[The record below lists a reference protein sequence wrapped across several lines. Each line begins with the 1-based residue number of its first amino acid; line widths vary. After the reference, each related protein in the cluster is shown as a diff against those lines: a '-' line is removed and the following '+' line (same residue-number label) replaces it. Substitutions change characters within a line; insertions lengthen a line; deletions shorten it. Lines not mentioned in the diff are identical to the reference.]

1 MGVKS
6 VADTMFEASNAAKD
20 TYPLLPLRGMLVFP
34 FMITP
39 LDVGREKSIR
49 ALEEAM
55 TQDRQLILAVQKSA
69 ETDEPEADEIHGI
82 GVMAEIK
89 QLLKMPEGQLRV
101 LVEGLH
107 RVQIKEFVEMESCFH
122 VRVSEMTETEESGP
136 EIEALMRTVQDQFEE
151 YVKLSRKVPS
161 EVIVA
166 INTINEPG
174 RLADTIAAQLM
185 VSVEE
190 KQHLLEIASSR
201 RRLEE
206 LVLLLSKE
214 VEILQLE
221 KKIHVQVRKQ
231 LEKNQKEYYLR
242 EQMRAIQRELGEKD
256 AIASEADEFRRKIE
270 KARMPKA
277 AQEQALHELERLE
290 KMPPMAAEAVVVRT
304 YLDWLTSLP
313 WSKQTRDRLDI
324 AAAKEILD
332 ADHYGLDKVKERI
345 LEFLAVRHLTKKMK
359 GPILCLVGPPGVGK
373 TSLARSIARALER
386 KFVRFSLGGVRD
398 EAEIRGH
405 RRTYIGAMPGKVIQA
420 MKQAGSR
427 NPVMLLDEID
437 KMTMD
442 FRGDPASAL
451 LEVLD
456 PEQNSNFGD
465 HYLEVTFDLSN
476 VFFITTA
483 NVMHNI
489 PRPLLDRME
498 VIQIPG
504 YTEEERLEIAKR
516 HLWGKQVAA
525 NGLKEDQIFVSDNA
539 ISKVISDYT
548 RESGVRNLERE
559 LGSVCRKVAKE
570 LVQGAEPPIR
580 VNVNSI
586 ETYLGAPRYLRTMS
600 EGESKVGVVT
610 GLAYTQVG
618 GDILA
623 IEASVMPG
631 KGQLIITG
639 QLGDVM
645 RESAQASLSY
655 VRSRAAELGIPVDF
669 YEKHDIHIHVPE
681 GAIPKD
687 GPSAGITITTALV
700 SALTGRPVRGDL
712 AMTGEITLRGRVLPI
727 GGVKE
732 KLLAA
737 HRAGIKRVLLPK
749 ENSKDLEEIPANIQ
763 RKLEIELV
771 EHMDVVL
778 EKALL
783 APIPDMG
790 KAMESRVD
798 TTSDPMPFLP
808 TGFGQESQQPWM
820 GNS

>member
-1 MGVKS
+1 M
-6 VADTMFEASNAAKD
+6 TTEANE
-20 TYPLLPLRGMLVFP
+20 TTLFPLLPLRGMLVFP
-34 FMITP
+34 YMITP
-39 LDVGREKSIR
+39 LDVGRERSIR

-55 TQDRQLILAVQKSA
+55 TEERQLVLAAQKSA
-69 ETDEPEADEIHGI
+69 EITEPEPGEIYEVGL
-82 GVMAEIK
+82 VAEIK
-89 QLLKMPEGQLRV
+89 QLLKMPEGQIRV

-107 RVQIKEFVEMESCFH
+107 RVKIEEFVDTESCFR
-122 VRVSEMTETEESGP
+122 VRVSTVVEMEESGP
-136 EIEALMRTVQDQFEE
+136 EIEALMRMVQNQFEE

-161 EVIVA
+161 EVVVA
-166 INTINEPG
+166 INSIDEAP
-174 RLADTIAAQLM
+174 RLADTIAAQLI
-185 VSVEE
+185 VPVEE
-190 KQHLLEIASSR
+190 KQYLLESASTR
-201 RRLEE
+201 ERLEH
-206 LVLLLSKE
+206 LVLLLTKE
-214 VEILQLE
+214 IEILRLE
-221 KKIHVQVRKQ
+221 KKIQGRVRKQ

-242 EQMRAIQRELGEKD
+242 EQMRAIQKELGEKD
-256 AIASEADEFRRKIE
+256 AVASEVDEFRKKIE
-270 KARMPKA
+270 KARLPKA
-277 AQEQALHELERLE
+277 AREQALHELERLE

-304 YLDWLTSLP
+304 YLDWLTALP

-324 AAAKEILD
+324 AAAQAILD
-332 ADHYGLDKVKERI
+332 EDHYGLDKVKDRI

-373 TSLARSIARALER
+373 TSLARSIARAMER
-386 KFVRFSLGGVRD
+386 KFVRFSLGGIRD

-456 PEQNSNFGD
+456 PEQNHAFGD

-483 NVMHNI
+483 NVLHNI
-489 PRPLLDRME
+489 PKPLLDRME

-504 YTEEERLEIAKR
+504 YTEEEKLEIAKR
-516 HLWGKQVAA
+516 HLWAKEVSA
-525 NGLKEDQIFVSDNA
+525 NGLKEDQIIVSDNA
-539 ISKVISDYT
+539 IQKIIAEYT

-570 LVQGAEPPIR
+570 LVSGAEAPIR

-586 ETYLGAPRYLRTMS
+586 ETYLGGPRFLRTLS
-600 EGESKVGVVT
+600 EGESKIGVAT

-623 IEASVMPG
+623 IEVSVMPG
-631 KGQLIITG
+631 KGQLTITG

-655 VRSRAAELGIPVDF
+655 VRARAADLGIPVDF

-681 GAIPKD
+681 GGIPKD
-687 GPSAGITITTALV
+687 GPSAGITIATALA
-700 SALTGRPVRGDL
+700 SALTNRPVRGDL

-732 KLLAA
+732 KVLAA

-749 ENSKDLEEIPANIQ
+749 ENARDVDDIPANIQ
-763 RKLEIELV
+763 RKLKIATV
-771 EHMDVVL
+771 EHMDEVL

-783 APIPDMG
+783 APVG
-790 KAMESRVD
+790 KVSVIADDDDIASG
-798 TTSDPMPFLP
+798 TMPFLA
-808 TGFGQESQQPWM
+808 TGLGSQGQQPWT
-820 GNS
+820 GETHEPQ

>member
-1 MGVKS
+1 M
-6 VADTMFEASNAAKD
+6 TENMFEDSGEMKN
-20 TYPLLPLRGMLVFP
+20 TYPLLPLRGLLVFP

-39 LDVGREKSIR
+39 LDVGREKSIQ

-55 TQDRQLILAVQKSA
+55 TQERQLVLAVQKSA
-69 ETDEPEADEIHGI
+69 EINEPEEEDIYRV
-82 GVMAEIK
+82 GVLAEIK
-89 QLLKMPEGQLRV
+89 QLLKMPEGQIRV
-101 LVEGLH
+101 LVEGLQ
-107 RVQIKEFVEMESCFH
+107 RVRIEEFVESEPCF
-122 VRVSEMTETEESGP
+122 RVQVEEIAEIDEEGP
-136 EIEALMRTVQDQFEE
+136 EIEALIRTVQDQFAE

-166 INTINEPG
+166 INSINEAG
-174 RLADTIAAQLM
+174 RLADTIAAQL
-185 VSVEE
+185 VVPVEK
-190 KQHLLEIASSR
+190 KQELLEIPSVR
-201 RRLEE
+201 KRLEE
-206 LVLLLSKE
+206 LVMLLGSE
-214 VEILQLE
+214 MEILQLE
-221 KKIHVQVRKQ
+221 KKIHVRVRKQ

-242 EQMRAIQRELGEKD
+242 EQMRAIQKELGEKE
-256 AIASEADEFRRKIE
+256 AIAAEVEEFREKIE
-270 KARMPKA
+270 KAKLPKA
-277 AQEQALHELERLE
+277 AREQAFHELDRLE

-304 YLDWLTSLP
+304 YLDWLVSLP
-313 WSKQTRDRLDI
+313 WSKETRDRLDI
-324 AAAKEILD
+324 AAAEQILD
-332 ADHYGLDKVKERI
+332 EDHYGLDKVKERI

-373 TSLARSIARALER
+373 TSLARSIARSLGR

-420 MKQAGSR
+420 LKQAGSR

-483 NVMHNI
+483 NVIHNI

-498 VIQIPG
+498 VIQLPG
-504 YTEEERLEIAKR
+504 YTEEEKLEIAKR
-516 HLWGKQVAA
+516 HLWGKQLAA
-525 NGLKEDQIFVSDNA
+525 NGLKEDQIVISDNA
-539 ISKVISDYT
+539 IQKAISSYT
-548 RESGVRNLERE
+548 REAGVRNLERE
-559 LGSVCRKVAKE
+559 LGSICRKAAKE
-570 LVQGAEPPIR
+570 LVQGVEPPIR
-580 VNVNSI
+580 VNINSV
-586 ETYLGAPRYLRTMS
+586 ETLLGPPRYLRTVL
-600 EGESKVGVVT
+600 EGESKVGVAT

-618 GDILA
+618 GDVLA

-645 RESAQASLSY
+645 RESAQASFSY
-655 VRSRAAELGIPVDF
+655 VRSRASQLGIPVDF

-687 GPSAGITITTALV
+687 GPSAGITMTSALV
-700 SALTGRPVRGDL
+700 SALTGRPVRGEV

-732 KLLAA
+732 KVLAA
-737 HRAGIKRVLLPK
+737 HRAGIKKVLLPE
-749 ENSKDLEEIPANIQ
+749 ENRKDLEDIPANV
-763 RKLEIELV
+763 RKKIEIELV
-771 EHMDVVL
+771 AHMDVVL

-783 APIPDMG
+783 APIPGAGVAVDSG
-790 KAMESRVD
+790 DVQPDES
-798 TTSDPMPFLP
+798 MPFLP
-808 TGFGQESQQPWM
+808 PGLEQRSQQQWV

>member
-1 MGVKS
+1 MEEIL
-6 VADTMFEASNAAKD
+6 AEANGTAENVH
-20 TYPLLPLRGMLVFP
+20 PLLPLRGMLVFP

-39 LDVGREKSIR
+39 LDVGREKSIQ

-55 TQDRQLILAVQKSA
+55 THERQLVLAVQQSP
-69 ETDEPEADEIHGI
+69 ETSDPEPEEIHDV
-82 GVMAEIK
+82 GVMVEIK
-89 QLLKMPEGQLRV
+89 QLLKMPEGQIRV

-107 RVQIKEFVEMESCFH
+107 RVQIEEFVEDDPCFR
-122 VRVSEMTETEESGP
+122 VRVSEISEIEETGP
-136 EIEALMRTVQDQFEE
+136 EVEALMRTVQDQFEG

-166 INTINEPG
+166 INSIEEPG
-174 RLADTIAAQLM
+174 RLTDTIAAQLM

-190 KQHLLEIASSR
+190 KQRLLEILSPR
-201 RRLEE
+201 RRLEH
-206 LVLLLSKE
+206 LVLLLGKE
-214 VEILQLE
+214 MEILQLE
-221 KKIHVQVRKQ
+221 KKIHVRVRKQ

-242 EQMRAIQRELGEKD
+242 EQMRAIQKELGEQD
-256 AIASEADEFRRKIE
+256 AIASEVEQFRQKIE
-270 KARMPKA
+270 KAKLPKEA
-277 AQEQALHELERLE
+277 REQALHELNRLE

-324 AAAKEILD
+324 AAATQVLD
-332 ADHYGLDKVKERI
+332 EDHYGLDKVKQRI

-373 TSLARSIARALER
+373 TSLARSIARALDR

-420 MKQAGSR
+420 MKKAGSR

-442 FRGDPASAL
+442 FRGDPSSAL

-456 PEQNSNFGD
+456 PEQNSGFGD

-504 YTEEERLEIAKR
+504 YTEEEKLEIAKR

-525 NGLKEDQIFVSDNA
+525 NGLKGNQILISDNA
-539 ISKVISDYT
+539 IQKVVSDYT

-559 LGSVCRKVAKE
+559 LGSICRKVAKD

-580 VNVNSI
+580 VNINSV
-586 ETYLGAPRYLRTMS
+586 ETYLGPPRYLRTLS
-600 EGESKVGVVT
+600 EGESKVGVAT

-655 VRSRAAELGIPVDF
+655 VRSRAAQFGIPVDF

-700 SALTGRPVRGDL
+700 SALSGRPVRGDL

-732 KLLAA
+732 KVLAA
-737 HRAGIKRVLLPK
+737 HRAGVKEVLLPR
-749 ENSKDLEEIPANIQ
+749 ENEKDLEEIPDNIQ
-763 RKLEIELV
+763 RKLQIQLV

-783 APIPDMG
+783 APIPGMG
-790 KAMESRVD
+790 IPQDSGERS
-798 TTSDPMPFLP
+798 SLDPVPFLP
-808 TGFGQESQQPWM
+808 TGFEQESQQPWV

>member
-1 MGVKS
+1 MTEVQNTTE
-6 VADTMFEASNAAKD
+6 VEETVL
-20 TYPLLPLRGMLVFP
+20 YPLLPLRGMMVFP
-34 FMITP
+34 YMITP
-39 LDVGREKSIR
+39 LDVGRDRSIR

-55 TQDRQLILAVQKSA
+55 TQERQLVLAAQKSA
-69 ETDEPEADEIHGI
+69 ELTEPEAEDIYSV
-82 GVMAEIK
+82 GVIAEIK
-89 QLLKMPEGQLRV
+89 QLLKMPEGQIRV

-107 RVQIKEFVEMESCFH
+107 RVEIEEFVEDESCFQ
-122 VRVSEMTETEESGP
+122 VRVSSMVEPEEFGP
-136 EIEALMRTVQDQFEE
+136 EMEALTRMVKNQFEE

-161 EVIVA
+161 EIAVA
-166 INTINEPG
+166 INSIDEAA
-174 RLADTIAAQLM
+174 RLADTIAAQLIIP
-185 VSVEE
+185 VEE
-190 KQHLLEIASSR
+190 KQYLLESISPR
-201 RRLEE
+201 QRLEHMV
-206 LVLLLSKE
+206 VLLTKE
-214 VEILQLE
+214 IEILQLE
-221 KKIHVQVRKQ
+221 KKIQGRVRRQ

-242 EQMRAIQRELGEKD
+242 EQMRAIQKELGEKD
-256 AIASEADEFRRKIE
+256 AIASEVEEFRKKLD
-270 KARMPKA
+270 KAKLPKA
-277 AQEQALHELERLE
+277 AREQALHELDRLE

-304 YLDWLTSLP
+304 YLDWLVSLP
-313 WSKQTRDRLDI
+313 WSKQTRDRLDM
-324 AAAKEILD
+324 AAAEQILD
-332 ADHYGLDKVKERI
+332 EDHYGLDKVKERI
-345 LEFLAVRHLTKKMK
+345 LEFLAVRHLTTKMK

-373 TSLARSIARALER
+373 TSLARSIARAMGR
-386 KFVRFSLGGVRD
+386 NFVRFSLGGIRD

-456 PEQNSNFGD
+456 PEQNSAFGD

-498 VIQIPG
+498 IIQIPG
-504 YTEEERLEIAKR
+504 YTEEEKLEIAKR
-516 HLWGKQVAA
+516 HLWDKQLVA
-525 NGLKEDQIFVSDNA
+525 NGLKDDQIAVSDNA
-539 ISKVISDYT
+539 IQKVIAEYT

-559 LGSVCRKVAKE
+559 LGSVCRKVARE
-570 LVQGAEPPIR
+570 LVSGAEPPIR

-586 ETYLGAPRYLRTMS
+586 ETYLGPPRYLRTMS
-600 EGESKVGVVT
+600 EGESRVGVAT

-623 IEASVMPG
+623 IEVSVMPG
-631 KGQLIITG
+631 KGKLIITG

-655 VRSRAAELGIPVDF
+655 VRARALELGIPIDF

-681 GAIPKD
+681 GGIPKD
-687 GPSAGITITTALV
+687 GPSAGITIATALA

-732 KLLAA
+732 KVLAA

-749 ENSKDLEEIPANIQ
+749 ENEKDLEDIPANIQ
-763 RKLEIELV
+763 RKLDIETV
-771 EHMDVVL
+771 EHMDEVL
-778 EKALL
+778 EEALL
-783 APIPDMG
+783 APVSCLGVTEENGDDVAPEAI
-790 KAMESRVD
+790 
-798 TTSDPMPFLP
+798 PFLA
-808 TGFGQESQQPWM
+808 TGFQPKGQSWVGETHEPQ
-820 GNS
+820 

>member
-1 MGVKS
+1 MT
-6 VADTMFEASNAAKD
+6 DMTTEANE
-20 TYPLLPLRGMLVFP
+20 TTVFPLLPLRGMLVFP
-34 FMITP
+34 YMITP
-39 LDVGREKSIR
+39 LDVGRERSIR

-55 TQDRQLILAVQKSA
+55 TDERQLVLAAQKSA
-69 ETDEPEADEIHGI
+69 EITDPEQDEIHEVGL
-82 GVMAEIK
+82 VAEIK
-89 QLLKMPEGQLRV
+89 QLLKMPEGQIRV

-107 RVQIKEFVEMESCFH
+107 RVRIEEFVDTESCFH
-122 VRVSEMTETEESGP
+122 VRVSKMVEIQESGP
-136 EIEALMRTVQDQFEE
+136 EIEALIRMVQNQFEE

-161 EVIVA
+161 EVAVA
-166 INTINEPG
+166 VNSIDEAA
-174 RLADTIAAQLM
+174 RLADTIAAQLI
-185 VSVEE
+185 VPVEE
-190 KQHLLEIASSR
+190 KQHLLESASTR
-201 RRLEE
+201 ERLEH
-206 LVLLLSKE
+206 LVLLLTKE
-214 VEILQLE
+214 IEILRLE
-221 KKIHVQVRKQ
+221 KKIQGRVRKQ

-242 EQMRAIQRELGEKD
+242 EQMRAIQKELGEKD
-256 AIASEADEFRRKIE
+256 AIASEVDEFRAKIE
-270 KARMPKA
+270 KAKLPKA
-277 AQEQALHELERLE
+277 AREQALHELERLE

-304 YLDWLTSLP
+304 YLDWLTALP
-313 WSKQTRDRLDI
+313 WSKHTRDRLDI
-324 AAAKEILD
+324 AAAQAILD
-332 ADHYGLDKVKERI
+332 EDHYGLDKVKERI

-373 TSLARSIARALER
+373 TSLARSIARAMER

-456 PEQNSNFGD
+456 PEQNHAFGD

-483 NVMHNI
+483 NVLHNI
-489 PRPLLDRME
+489 PKPLLDRME

-504 YTEEERLEIAKR
+504 YTEEEKLEIAKR
-516 HLWGKQVAA
+516 HLWAKEVAA
-525 NGLKEDQIFVSDNA
+525 NGLKEDQIIVSDNA
-539 ISKVISDYT
+539 IQKIIAEYT

-570 LVQGAEPPIR
+570 LVSGVEPPIR

-586 ETYLGAPRYLRTMS
+586 ETYLGAPRFFRTLS
-600 EGESKVGVVT
+600 EGESRIGVAT

-623 IEASVMPG
+623 IEVSVMPG

-655 VRSRAAELGIPVDF
+655 VRARAADLGIPVDF

-681 GAIPKD
+681 GGIPKD
-687 GPSAGITITTALV
+687 GPSAGITIATALA
-700 SALTGRPVRGDL
+700 SALTNRPVRGDL

-732 KLLAA
+732 KVLAA

-749 ENSKDLEEIPANIQ
+749 ENARDLDDIPANIQ
-763 RKLEIELV
+763 RKLKIETV
-771 EHMDVVL
+771 EHMDEVL

-783 APIPDMG
+783 APVG
-790 KAMESRVD
+790 KVSARADDED
-798 TTSDPMPFLP
+798 IAKTMPFLA
-808 TGFGQESQQPWM
+808 TGLGSRGQQPWT
-820 GNS
+820 GETHEPQ

>member
-1 MGVKS
+1 M
-6 VADTMFEASNAAKD
+6 TENMFEDSGEMKN
-20 TYPLLPLRGMLVFP
+20 TYPLLPLRGLLVFP

-39 LDVGREKSIR
+39 LDVGREKSIQ

-55 TQDRQLILAVQKSA
+55 TQERQLVLAVQKSA
-69 ETDEPEADEIHGI
+69 EINEPEEEDIYRV
-82 GVMAEIK
+82 GVLAEIK
-89 QLLKMPEGQLRV
+89 QLLKMPEGQIRV
-101 LVEGLH
+101 LVEGLQ
-107 RVQIKEFVEMESCFH
+107 RVRIEEFVESEPCF
-122 VRVSEMTETEESGP
+122 RVQVEEIAEIDEEGP
-136 EIEALMRTVQDQFEE
+136 EIEALIRTVQDQFAE

-166 INTINEPG
+166 INSINEAG
-174 RLADTIAAQLM
+174 RLADTIAAQL
-185 VSVEE
+185 VVPVEK
-190 KQHLLEIASSR
+190 KQELLEIPSVR
-201 RRLEE
+201 KRLEE
-206 LVLLLSKE
+206 LVMLLGSE
-214 VEILQLE
+214 MEILQLE
-221 KKIHVQVRKQ
+221 KKIHVRVRKQ

-242 EQMRAIQRELGEKD
+242 EQMRAIQKELGEKE
-256 AIASEADEFRRKIE
+256 AIAAEVEEFREKIE
-270 KARMPKA
+270 KAKLPKA
-277 AQEQALHELERLE
+277 AREQAFHELDRLE

-304 YLDWLTSLP
+304 YLDWLVSLP
-313 WSKQTRDRLDI
+313 WSKETRDRLDI
-324 AAAKEILD
+324 AAAEQILD
-332 ADHYGLDKVKERI
+332 EDHYGLDKVKERI

-373 TSLARSIARALER
+373 TSLARSIARSLGR

-420 MKQAGSR
+420 LKQAGSR

-483 NVMHNI
+483 NVIHNI

-498 VIQIPG
+498 VIQLPG
-504 YTEEERLEIAKR
+504 YTEEEKLEIAKR
-516 HLWGKQVAA
+516 HLWGKQLAA
-525 NGLKEDQIFVSDNA
+525 NGLKEDQIVISDNA
-539 ISKVISDYT
+539 IQKVISSYT
-548 RESGVRNLERE
+548 REAGVRNLERE
-559 LGSVCRKVAKE
+559 LGSICRKAAKE
-570 LVQGAEPPIR
+570 LVQGVEPPIR
-580 VNVNSI
+580 VNINSV
-586 ETYLGAPRYLRTMS
+586 ETLLGPPRYLRTVL
-600 EGESKVGVVT
+600 EGESKVGVAT

-618 GDILA
+618 GDVLA

-631 KGQLIITG
+631 KGQLINTG

-645 RESAQASLSY
+645 RESAQASFSY
-655 VRSRAAELGIPVDF
+655 VRSRASQLGIPVDF

-687 GPSAGITITTALV
+687 GPSAGITMTTALV
-700 SALTGRPVRGDL
+700 SALTGRPVRGEV

-732 KLLAA
+732 KVLAA
-737 HRAGIKRVLLPK
+737 HRAGIKKVLLP
-749 ENSKDLEEIPANIQ
+749 ERIGGPGGYSSQCP
-763 RKLEIELV
+763 
-771 EHMDVVL
+771 
-778 EKALL
+778 
-783 APIPDMG
+783 
-790 KAMESRVD
+790 
-798 TTSDPMPFLP
+798 
-808 TGFGQESQQPWM
+808 QEDR
-820 GNS
+820 N

>member
-1 MGVKS
+1 MKQTEHEISGGM
-6 VADTMFEASNAAKD
+6 TY
-20 TYPLLPLRGMLVFP
+20 TYPLLPLRGLLVFP

-39 LDVGREKSIR
+39 LDVGRPKSIQ

-55 TQDRQLILAVQKSA
+55 TQERQLVLAVQKSA
-69 ETDEPEADEIHGI
+69 EINEPEEGDIHRV
-82 GVMAEIK
+82 GVLAEIK
-89 QLLKMPEGQLRV
+89 QLLKMPEGQIRV
-101 LVEGLH
+101 LVEGLQ
-107 RVQIKEFVEMESCFH
+107 RVRIDEFVETEPCFR
-122 VRVSEMTETEESGP
+122 VRVQEITEIEEEGP
-136 EIEALMRTVQDQFEE
+136 EIEALVRTVQDQFAE

-166 INTINEPG
+166 VNSIGEPG
-174 RLADTIAAQLM
+174 RLADTVAAQL
-185 VSVEE
+185 VVAVEK
-190 KQHLLEIASSR
+190 KQKLLEIPSVR
-201 RRLEE
+201 KRLEE
-206 LVLLLSKE
+206 LVLLLGSE
-214 VEILQLE
+214 MEILQLE
-221 KKIHVQVRKQ
+221 KKIHVRVRKQ

-242 EQMRAIQRELGEKD
+242 EQMRAIQQELGEKD
-256 AIASEADEFRRKIE
+256 AIASEVEAGRERIE
-270 KARMPKA
+270 KAKLPKEVR
-277 AQEQALHELERLE
+277 EQALHELGRLE

-304 YLDWLTSLP
+304 YLDWLVSLP
-313 WSKQTRDRLDI
+313 WSKETRDRLDI
-324 AAAKEILD
+324 SVAEQILEE
-332 ADHYGLDKVKERI
+332 DHYGLERVKERI
-345 LEFLAVRHLTKKMK
+345 LEFLAVRQLTKKMK

-373 TSLARSIARALER
+373 TSLARSIARALNR
-386 KFVRFSLGGVRD
+386 RFVRFSLGGVRD

-420 MKQAGSR
+420 LKQAGSR

-437 KMTMD
+437 KMSMD

-465 HYLEVTFDLSN
+465 HYLEVPFDLSN

-483 NVMHNI
+483 NVIHNI

-498 VIQIPG
+498 VIQLPG
-504 YTEEERLEIAKR
+504 YTEEEKLEIAKR

-525 NGLKEDQIFVSDNA
+525 NGLTKDQI
-539 ISKVISDYT
+539 VISDKAVQKIIAEYT
-548 RESGVRNLERE
+548 REAGVRNLERE
-559 LGSVCRKVAKE
+559 LGAICRKTAKE
-570 LVQGAEPPIR
+570 IVQGKKPPVRINASS
-580 VNVNSI
+580 V
-586 ETYLGAPRYLRTMS
+586 EKLLGPPRYLRTVS
-600 EGESKVGVVT
+600 EGESKVGVAT

-623 IEASVMPG
+623 IEATVMPG

-655 VRSRAAELGIPVDF
+655 VRSRAAQLGIPVDF

-687 GPSAGITITTALV
+687 GPSAGITMATALV
-700 SALTGRPVRGDL
+700 SALTGRPVRGDV

-732 KLLAA
+732 KVLAA
-737 HRAGIKRVLLPK
+737 HRAGIKRVLLPE
-749 ENSKDLEEIPANIQ
+749 ENRKDLEEIPANV
-763 RKLEIELV
+763 RKKIDVELV
-771 EHMDVVL
+771 DHMDLVL

-783 APIPDMG
+783 APIPGTGLSADSEDVG
-790 KAMESRVD
+790 PEASV
-798 TTSDPMPFLP
+798 PFLP
-808 TGFGQESQQPWM
+808 PGFEQRSQQQWV